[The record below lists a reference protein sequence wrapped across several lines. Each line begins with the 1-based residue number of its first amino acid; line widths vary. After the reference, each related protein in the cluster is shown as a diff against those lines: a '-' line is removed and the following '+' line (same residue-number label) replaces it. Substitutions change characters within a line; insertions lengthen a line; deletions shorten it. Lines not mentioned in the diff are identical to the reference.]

1 MTMTALLPAPV
12 VPSNAPPHPDIIHG
26 QQSSRVLREH
36 SGNRQHDYY
45 GTSLEQ
51 KYPSAY
57 LSENTYP
64 TYQHVPRPAH
74 VSHQTLLQH
83 NRSRHGQH
91 RHLHGQRDP
100 QQIRKEARYLFQR
113 FKAADGYNKYRNRQ
127 SKDDKSAEGGQKWPD
142 RLEYAFFEGMSPS
155 PRHNDSNN

>member
-1 MTMTALLPAPV
+1 MTALLPAPI
-12 VPSNAPPHPDIIHG
+12 VPSNAPPQSDVIHG
-26 QQSSRVLREH
+26 QHTSRVLREH

-45 GTSLEQ
+45 GSSLEQ

-57 LSENTYP
+57 LSENTYS

-74 VSHQTLLQH
+74 VSQQTLLQH

-91 RHLHGQRDP
+91 RHIHGQRDP

-127 SKDDKSAEGGQKWPD
+127 SKDDKGTGEGAQKWPD
-142 RLEYAFFEGMSPS
+142 RLEYAFFEGVWLPS
-155 PRHNDSNN
+155 RCMNSDH